1 MRTPEPRIIALSQRL
16 YRWFLSIGPATYRNE
31 YEEPTLQVFRQCC
44 RAAYQ
49 QRKTLGVMLLWL
61 PMFAEVIPGML
72 AEHFSMVR
80 HAYGR
85 IGQML
90 PTMRRSMIITLCA
103 FILFGVAY
111 IFLMRVTDPRAPL
124 DAAAN
129 GHPAIGLSFAIINW
143 SAELAFLVIVLGGLP
158 ILFSALK
165 HAFIEKRSNFL
176 SLFAIRPKQLLML
189 IAGTFVLEICFFAFL
204 LIVQFLSGA
213 HLPQQPI
220 TPDIPSIVEQLAII
234 TLFTFII
241 LAIPLFISQAILR
254 TEFSARMLRYAL
266 IIMGITT
273 LTMGIACLAT
283 ISWIISLWIGAPEI
297 AASQG
302 LGLAGLRGNIG
313 GSEGVVIVV
322 VMMALAAGAALFAIR
337 RGLSARRGGILRASA
352 TQ

>member
-1 MRTPEPRIIALSQRL
+1 
-16 YRWFLSIGPATYRNE
+16 
-31 YEEPTLQVFRQCC
+31 
-44 RAAYQ
+44 
-49 QRKTLGVMLLWL
+49 
-61 PMFAEVIPGML
+61 
-72 AEHFSMVR
+72 
-80 HAYGR
+80 
-85 IGQML
+85 
-90 PTMRRSMIITLCA
+90 MRRSMIITLCA
-103 FILFGVAY
+103 FIFFGVAY

-129 GHPAIGLSFAIINW
+129 GHMAIGLSFAIINW
-143 SAELAFLVIVLGGLP
+143 SAEFAFVVIVLGGLP

-165 HAFIEKRSNFL
+165 HAFIQKHGNFL
-176 SLFAIRPKQLLML
+176 SLFAIRPKQFLML

-213 HLPQQPI
+213 PLPQQSI
-220 TPDIPSIVEQLAII
+220 TSATPSSIVEQLAIV

-254 TEFSARMLRYAL
+254 TEFSTRMLRYAL
-266 IIMGITT
+266 IIMSIAT

-283 ISWIISLWIGAPEI
+283 ISWIISFWIGAPEI

-322 VMMALAAGAALFAIR
+322 VMMALAAATATFAIK
-337 RGLSARRGGILRASA
+337 RGLSARRLA
-352 TQ
+352 TA